1 MRHLFV
7 ASLAILAVLQPPAA
21 AGMGGATPF
30 RIVPGAY
37 DKKAGER
44 ATGAAGPATGR
55 VGLKGLSVAVEH
67 LDPQAR
73 AAFARSI
80 DPASPDPFG
89 VPPGR
94 PEFYTTFLV
103 EFENQ
108 SGREVLFQPGNVALV
123 TDRGEQQFPVD
134 LTDLYRAAA
143 LREAEDPEATMRRI
157 APLIF
162 DSSVTIQTGR
172 RLSRLLVFGP
182 LPPKWKEIRLL
193 FSFLHIGS
201 ETDTVSLTFHKQV
214 IGG

>member
-1 MRHLFV
+1 MRRF
-7 ASLAILAVLQPPAA
+7 LAVPLAMLAVLQPAA
-21 AGMGGATPF
+21 AGAIGGATPF

-37 DKKAGER
+37 DKKAGAR

-55 VGLKGLSVAVEH
+55 ISLKGLTVAVAH
-67 LDPQAR
+67 LDPEAR
-73 AAFARSI
+73 AAFARSL
-80 DPASPDPFG
+80 DPASPDPFR

-108 SGREVLFQPGNVALV
+108 SGREVIFQPGNVALM
-123 TDRGEQQFPVD
+123 TERGEQQSPVD
-134 LTDLYRAAA
+134 ITDLYRAAA
-143 LREAEDPEATMRRI
+143 LRESEDPEAAMRRV

-162 DSSVTIQTGR
+162 DSSVTIQPGR

-201 ETDTVSLTFHKQV
+201 ETDTVSLAFHKQV